1 MSRRGVARHVSSHQ
15 WVPPYR
21 EIAPPARGCWV
32 IRSCK
37 GAFCLVETGS
47 IAVAWASAAVDGGQP
62 VIFGHGWG
70 LRTPKGGTT
79 AEGNQDTVLLSEAST
94 DACQLEGKRRETG
107 ALTLRW
113 ATLTWDGVSVPPRS
127 GRPQELTAGAIFLRW
142 IASDSIG
149 PAGSSRGSCEYRTTV
164 TVSAAGKP
172 LLVQT
177 SKTPLGWQPAG
188 YAWIT
193 MAL

>member
-1 MSRRGVARHVSSHQ
+1 M
-15 WVPPYR
+15 
-21 EIAPPARGCWV
+21 
-32 IRSCK
+32 
-37 GAFCLVETGS
+37 ETES

-79 AEGNQDTVLLSEAST
+79 AEGNRDMVLLSEAST
-94 DACQLEGKRRETG
+94 DACQWEGKRWETG

-113 ATLTWDGVSVPPRS
+113 ATLTWDGVSVPPRC
-127 GRPQELTAGAIFLRW
+127 GRPQELTGSAILLRW

-149 PAGSSRGSCEYRTTV
+149 PAGSSRGSCACRTTV

-177 SKTPLGWQPAG
+177 SKTPFGWKLGG